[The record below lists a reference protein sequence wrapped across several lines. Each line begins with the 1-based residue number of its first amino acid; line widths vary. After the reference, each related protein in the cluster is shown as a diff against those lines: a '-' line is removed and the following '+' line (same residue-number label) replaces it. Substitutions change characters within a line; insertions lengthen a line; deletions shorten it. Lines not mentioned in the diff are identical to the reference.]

1 MSVHFYRYKND
12 WMYRPKAAAVGKP
25 IDTYALEKVLGV
37 VGGPKVI
44 VCRKHPTSPDHEYQ
58 ITIENGFIT
67 KAELGEDFS
76 NGMCFSEVFE
86 FTIDEI

>member
-25 IDTYALEKVLGV
+25 IDTYALEKILGV

-44 VCRKHPTSPDHEYQ
+44 VVRKHEEIVDYEYH
-58 ITIENGFIT
+58 ITVENGFIT
-67 KAELGEDFS
+67 KAELGEDFM
-76 NGMCFSEVFE
+76 NGMSFNEITE
-86 FTIDEI
+86 FRINEI